1 MTQHR
6 SNPLI
11 GDLAAG
17 WHRLLSL
24 LLPAAALGAGL
35 VMAFHPTLGT
45 GFSKLQ
51 TDLGDSRLNAYL
63 LEHGWLWLTGTPG
76 VRLWHPAFYYPVPD
90 ALAFSDLMLSFGP
103 LFWPWRALGCDVML
117 SFQLW
122 MISAAACNFLICFVF
137 LRRCV
142 GFDRPGSALGS
153 FVISFAASRVAQLGH
168 QQMLP
173 IFFVIGALWAVWSL
187 AASAAVRGAE
197 RRRRWAVAA
206 LFGCLVAQLYGGY
219 YNFVFALAILVMA
232 GVSAMTAAASR
243 RVLADL
249 IRCNWRAFGAASCA
263 AVLLALPA
271 VSHYLEAAAMA
282 GARRPRAALEMLPR
296 LVSYLF
302 VSGRSW
308 WYGWMSDLPPIH
320 DLPMRTEHAVGLG
333 LITTGCLFWVG
344 WKTRVHP
351 AVRLAITIVLA
362 IGLLVTMFPAG
373 MHLWRFTYH
382 AFPPLQG
389 IRAVCRI
396 GMLLA
401 IPAGIAIGWMVSHRA
416 RGFRGRVVI
425 AVALLACLE
434 QGVTTH
440 SVDVD
445 LAEARVQAIVESVDP
460 TAEAFL
466 VLPKGAAGPWV
477 WHQLDAM
484 SAQQRTGVPTVNG
497 FSGIR
502 PLGWDFEDFRLL
514 RGGDLHE
521 GRRRLEAWAGL
532 TGIDA
537 SRVQIIRVKS
547 NLNVPDRD
555 GNASSSPLEGSS
567 PKSSPDPGATG
578 VPGGRTEP

>member
-1 MTQHR
+1 
-6 SNPLI
+6 
-11 GDLAAG
+11 
-17 WHRLLSL
+17 
-24 LLPAAALGAGL
+24 
-35 VMAFHPTLGT
+35 MAFHPTFGA
-45 GFSKLQ
+45 GFARLQ
-51 TDLGDSRLNAYL
+51 TDLGDTRLNAYL
-63 LEHGWLWLTGTPG
+63 LEHGWLWLTGAPG
-76 VRLWHPAFYYPVPD
+76 IRLWHPAFYYPTPD

-103 LFWPWRALGCDVML
+103 LFWAWRALGCDVVL
-117 SFQLW
+117 SLQLW
-122 MISAAACNFLICFVF
+122 MISVATCNFLVCYVF
-137 LRRCV
+137 LRRRA

-153 FVISFAASRVAQLGH
+153 FIISFAASRIAQLGH

-187 AASAAVRGAE
+187 VASAALPGAE

-219 YNFVFALAILVMA
+219 YNFVFALAILVVA
-232 GVSAMTAAASR
+232 GVSALTAAESR
-243 RVLADL
+243 RVLVDL
-249 IRCNWRAFGAASCA
+249 IRCNWRAFVAASCA
-263 AVLLALPA
+263 SLVLALPA

-320 DLPMRTEHAVGLG
+320 DLPMRTEHAIGLG
-333 LITTGCLFWVG
+333 LITTGCLLWIG
-344 WKTRVHP
+344 WKTRVRP
-351 AVRLAITIVLA
+351 AVRVAITIVLA
-362 IGLLVTMFPAG
+362 LGLLVTMFPAG
-373 MHLWRFTYH
+373 IHLWRFTYH

-401 IPAGIAIGWMVSHRA
+401 IPAGIAIAWMVSHRA
-416 RGFRGRVVI
+416 PGFRGRVI
-425 AVALLACLE
+425 ITVALLACLE

-440 SVDVD
+440 SVEVEV
-445 LAEARVQAIVESVDP
+445 AEARVQAVVELVDP
-460 TAEAFL
+460 AAEAFL

-484 SAQQRTGVPTVNG
+484 WAQQRTGVPTVNG

-502 PLGWDFEDFRLL
+502 PRGWDFEDFRLL
-514 RGGDLHE
+514 RGGDLQE
-521 GRRRLEAWAGL
+521 GRMRLDAWADL

-537 SRVQIIRVKS
+537 SRVQILRVKS

-555 GNASSSPLEGSS
+555 GNASPASAERGLPRAVGDSAAAEV
-567 PKSSPDPGATG
+567 PKA
-578 VPGGRTEP
+578 RTEP